1 MGMEYKENFCPR
13 AEELLLTISLQA
25 LQATQ
30 EQFYQTGEN
39 QTNLVVWKA

>member
-1 MGMEYKENFCPR
+1 MEYKENFCPR

-25 LQATQ
+25 LQARQ

-39 QTNLVVWKA
+39 QTKPMAWKA